1 MHIYTHIHRILKRMQ
16 AVLKKGSKTGFQGDS
31 NVVNTFHFWV
41 DKLIRKKSATKKG
54 FILMVFW
61 NK

>member
-31 NVVNTFHFWV
+31 NVVNTYHFWM
-41 DKLIRKKSATKKG
+41 DKLIRKKIS
-54 FILMVFW
+54 
-61 NK
+61 NKEKVLY